1 MPAVSSLHA
10 TRDGLT
16 QLRRHWAA
24 DNPIAAVLLVHGI
37 GEHTGRY
44 EHVGDHFAAN
54 GFDVLAADN
63 RGHGQSGGRRG
74 HVDTFDQFLDDV
86 EDLLAERRTL
96 GVPVVLLG
104 HSLGGLISTTYLVSD
119 RPQPDLGVLSAPALG
134 AEVPAW
140 QRIAAPVM
148 SKIAP
153 QLFIKGPIDG
163 SILSRD
169 PEVGTAY
176 TDDPLRVPG
185 ATAGL
190 GQAIFTTMEATSASL
205 EQIRVPTYVLH
216 GSADVL
222 VPPRFSEPLA
232 GLEHVTY
239 RSWPELRHECMNEP
253 EKLEVMD
260 EIITWLRAELAA

>member
-16 QLRRHWAA
+16 QLRRRWEAA
-24 DNPIAAVLLVHGI
+24 DPVAAVLLVHGI

-74 HVDTFDQFLDDV
+74 HVDDFGQFLDDV
-86 EDLLAERRTL
+86 EDLLAERRLL

-104 HSLGGLISTTYLVSD
+104 HSLGGLISCTYLVSD
-119 RPQPDLGVLSAPALG
+119 RPQPDLGILSAPALG

-140 QRIAAPVM
+140 QRIAAPIM
-148 SKIAP
+148 SRIAP
-153 QLFIKGPIDG
+153 KLFIKGPIDG
-163 SILSRD
+163 DILSRD
-169 PEVGTAY
+169 PEVGAAY

-190 GQAIFTTMEATSASL
+190 GQAIFTTMEATSASIGK
-205 EQIRVPTYVLH
+205 IRVPTYVLH
-216 GSADVL
+216 GDADEL
-222 VPPRFSEPLA
+222 VPLRFSAPLA
-232 GLEHVTY
+232 DLDRVTY
-239 RSWPELRHECMNEP
+239 RSWPGLRHECMNEP
-253 EKLEVMD
+253 EKVEVMD
-260 EIITWLRAELAA
+260 GMIGGS